1 MKKRGR
7 WIWLAAT
14 LALLAVIGGCTAWYL
29 STEGG
34 SRQLKTWKSNNAGGL
49 ERTVKVYDQGGNLL
63 QQYDGR
69 IDIQDTEFGNK
80 VLFDLNGKR
89 IVIYNATVI
98 VEEK

>member
-7 WIWLAAT
+7 WIWLAVT
-14 LALLAVIGGCTAWYL
+14 LALLVAIGGCTAWYF
-29 STEGG
+29 STENG

-49 ERTVKVYDQGGNLL
+49 ERTVKVYDQNGNLL
-63 QQYDGR
+63 QQYEGR
-69 IDIQDTEFGNK
+69 IDIQDTEYGNK